1 MKYIALDSNFIAL
14 QYYTTEEINTEA
26 GQILEALHILNE
38 STWVKT
44 ELVSWGGCHSSL

>member
-1 MKYIALDSNFIAL
+1 MEYIALEYDFS
-14 QYYTTEEINTEA
+14 EEINTEA